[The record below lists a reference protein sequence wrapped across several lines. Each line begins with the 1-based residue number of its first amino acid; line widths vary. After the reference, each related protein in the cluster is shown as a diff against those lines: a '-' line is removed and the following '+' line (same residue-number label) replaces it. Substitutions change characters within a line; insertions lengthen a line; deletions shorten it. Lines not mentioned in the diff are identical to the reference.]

1 MWKLVDQMIADH
13 KYDFISQIFGII
25 TEGLNL
31 NDVTLHSLLTET
43 DLLPDPFK
51 SGKIIKNM
59 FRIFM

>member
-1 MWKLVDQMIADH
+1 MMADH